1 MSKRIFTTGLALAG
15 VLALAACSDAPAA
28 ENDDAAAQ
36 EQSAEDGA
44 ANPKQGAEA
53 EMPEADTS
61 DIPEVVAEV
70 NGEEITGIKLSILAS
85 GESNTPGAHSSGST
99 SGSSSSGGSSSSSSD
114 KESAAGTISVPFVG
128 LLSAAS
134 FMAFFML

>member
-1 MSKRIFTTGLALAG
+1 MIDKGL
-15 VLALAACSDAPAA
+15 SDANTGKLV
-28 ENDDAAAQ
+28 EVKNTDI
-36 EQSAEDGA
+36 
-44 ANPKQGAEA
+44 KQKIYNA
-53 EMPEADTS
+53 
-61 DIPEVVAEV
+61 